1 MEVCSCHYS
10 SDCGLKM
17 THYTQFRL
25 PLNCYRGIYTGRES
39 YGRLPFHILYS
50 YMFGKKNKRGF
61 RVILQIFLPY
71 FVCISNMCV
80 MDTECI
86 RSPLHPTYTTQQY
99 RLIHKSNNVLSFF
112 SVSTKTFRILKSMLS
127 SHDFLWFVWF
137 AYVR

>member
-1 MEVCSCHYS
+1 MYFIVICLE
-10 SDCGLKM
+10 
-17 THYTQFRL
+17 
-25 PLNCYRGIYTGRES
+25 
-39 YGRLPFHILYS
+39 
-50 YMFGKKNKRGF
+50 KKNKRGF

-112 SVSTKTFRILKSMLS
+112 SVSTKTFWSPCCHRTILYGLCGLHMCNDIKVNETFYNDQDIFKNMY
-127 SHDFLWFVWF
+127 
-137 AYVR
+137 AYIWVCLVLLRFIGYSLIRSAVVV